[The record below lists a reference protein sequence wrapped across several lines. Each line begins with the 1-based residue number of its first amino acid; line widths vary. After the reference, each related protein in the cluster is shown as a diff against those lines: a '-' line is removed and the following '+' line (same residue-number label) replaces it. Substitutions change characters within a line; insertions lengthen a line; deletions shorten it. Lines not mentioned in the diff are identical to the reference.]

1 MTSSNTFKKLISIG
15 AAALL
20 ATGGSLIATDAAS
33 ATDITSVSTTFTPQG
48 GSTSISL
55 AVTGCTIAIIPAP
68 APQVADF
75 TVTGDSGALAI
86 SSVSTGQYISIMMAN
101 ALVGGDHLTIS
112 YVKNG
117 TAANQIPCTTAGN
130 FVGSF
135 SGVTATVAAAPPT
148 MTGTSGNLN
157 GTVGIPLSMA
167 AYSTTGLTSPVVYS
181 YTVSNGSIPAGV
193 SFNSATGQ
201 FTGTPTASASN
212 LGVTVTATGANALT
226 ATAGFNFTVTGGS
239 NNNVNNNQNAPTQIV
254 APTITVVGNSA
265 VVTAG
270 TYSSGTA
277 MGNWEYCLTAK
288 AAVTAPSNNPPSSD
302 CGPLFLTAGASSYSN
317 VAHALTLDLTATYY
331 ARALGSMNSTM
342 YALSLDAKFVR
353 YQEFNA
359 AGFFTATVPA
369 AVGSSSNSSSNNS
382 NSTPAPEAPVWQ
394 APLLNSVVSVGKHL
408 ATAGGKLNLKD
419 GDFSGLKTVTVAGLA
434 VLFTVDSKGSVNIPV
449 PAGKVGTA
457 DLTLTFDSGT
467 ITIQDGIKYVAP
479 VNVAAVPVREI
490 SLAAGTTKFSEAVAD
505 QIRLAAFANM
515 NNNAIQCVAYASSN
529 SVAAKAAAKLTAVQ
543 ACGMATKAN
552 PALSIADVTVIVNKA
567 KARKTGVGIK
577 VYKQN

>member
-1 MTSSNTFKKLISIG
+1 
-15 AAALL
+15 
-20 ATGGSLIATDAAS
+20 
-33 ATDITSVSTTFTPQG
+33 
-48 GSTSISL
+48 
-55 AVTGCTIAIIPAP
+55 
-68 APQVADF
+68 
-75 TVTGDSGALAI
+75 
-86 SSVSTGQYISIMMAN
+86 
-101 ALVGGDHLTIS
+101 
-112 YVKNG
+112 
-117 TAANQIPCTTAGN
+117 
-130 FVGSF
+130 
-135 SGVTATVAAAPPT
+135 
-148 MTGTSGNLN
+148 
-157 GTVGIPLSMA
+157 MA

-342 YALSLDAKFVR
+342 YALSLDGKFVR
-353 YQEFNA
+353 YQEFNTT
-359 AGFFTATVPA
+359 GFFTATVPA
-369 AVGSSSNSSSNNS
+369 AAGSSSSSST
-382 NSTPAPEAPVWQ
+382 TPAPAAPVWQ
-394 APLLNSVVSVGKHL
+394 APLLNSVVSVGKNL
-408 ATAGGKLNLKD
+408 ATAGGKLSLKD

-490 SLAAGTTKFSEAVAD
+490 SLAAGTTKVSEAVAD

-515 NNNAIQCVAYASSN
+515 NNNTIQCVAYASSN

-543 ACGMATKAN
+543 ACGIATKAN
-552 PALSIADVTVIVNKA
+552 PSLSVADVMVIVNKA
-567 KARKTGVGIK
+567 KSRKTGVGIK